1 MPYVVYSFMID
12 FINSNSVNNTG
23 ILPGAC
29 LSLVLAS
36 ASPRRKKLLQQLGF
50 ELKIDPSSV
59 EEVFDVSL
67 EPSLMAKNLA
77 SLKAEDVSL
86 RHPSEIVLG
95 ADTIVVLDGLMLS
108 KPVDAEDAKA
118 MLRLLSGRTHHV
130 WTGVCLIKRET
141 DTIVRFAECT
151 EVQFAA
157 LSGREID
164 AYVATGSPLDK
175 AGAYGI
181 QDDWG
186 AVFISGI
193 NGDYYNVVGLPLHAV
208 YRNLLKFA

>member
-1 MPYVVYSFMID
+1 MDSQNMD
-12 FINSNSVNNTG
+12 TKS

-29 LSLVLAS
+29 MSIVLAS

-59 EEVFDVSL
+59 EEVFDESL
-67 EPSLMAKNLA
+67 EPSLMACNLA
-77 SLKAEDVSL
+77 AQKAEEVAR

-108 KPVDAEDAKA
+108 KPMDEEDAKG
-118 MLRLLSGRTHHV
+118 MLRLLSGRSHHV
-130 WTGVCLIKRET
+130 WTGVSLVRQST
-141 DTIVRFAECT
+141 DTHISFAECT

-157 LSGREID
+157 LSDHEID

-193 NGDYYNVVGLPLHAV
+193 SGDYYNVVGLPLHAM

>member
-1 MPYVVYSFMID
+1 MTNFR
-12 FINSNSVNNTG
+12 NSDTLNNSG

-29 LSLVLAS
+29 MSIVLAS
-36 ASPRRKKLLQQLGF
+36 ASPRRKNLLHQLGF

-59 EEVFDVSL
+59 DEVFDESM
-67 EPSLMAKNLA
+67 EPSIMARNLA
-77 SLKAEDVSL
+77 FQKAEEVSM
-86 RHPSEIVLG
+86 RHPDEIVLG

-108 KPVDAEDAKA
+108 KPQDTDDAKA
-118 MLRLLSGRTHHV
+118 MLRLLSGRIHQV
-130 WTGVCLIKRET
+130 WTGVSLIKRST
-141 DTIVRFAECT
+141 DTTISFAECT

-157 LSGREID
+157 LSDHEID

-193 NGDYYNVVGLPLHAV
+193 NGDYYNVVGLPLHAM

>member
-1 MPYVVYSFMID
+1 L
-12 FINSNSVNNTG
+12 SVPDHATLAAAVQ
-23 ILPGAC
+23 IELAGA
-29 LSLVLAS
+29 LDSLADTE
-36 ASPRRKKLLQQLGF
+36 KLLMACNLAAQ
-50 ELKIDPSSV
+50 KA
-59 EEVFDVSL
+59 EEV
-67 EPSLMAKNLA
+67 A
-77 SLKAEDVSL
+77 S

-108 KPVDAEDAKA
+108 KPMDEEDAKG
-118 MLRLLSGRTHHV
+118 MLRLLSGRSHHV
-130 WTGVCLIKRET
+130 WTGVSLVRQST
-141 DTIVRFAECT
+141 DTHISFAECT

-157 LSGREID
+157 LSDHEID

-193 NGDYYNVVGLPLHAV
+193 SGDYYNVVGLPLHAM

>member
-1 MPYVVYSFMID
+1 MTNFR
-12 FINSNSVNNTG
+12 NSDTLNNSG

-29 LSLVLAS
+29 MSIVLAS
-36 ASPRRKKLLQQLGF
+36 ASPRRRNLLQQLGF

-59 EEVFDVSL
+59 DEVFDESM
-67 EPSLMAKNLA
+67 EPSIMARNLA
-77 SLKAEDVSL
+77 FQKAEEVSL
-86 RHPSEIVLG
+86 RHPDEIVLG

-108 KPVDAEDAKA
+108 KPQDTDDAKA
-118 MLRLLSGRTHHV
+118 MLRLLSGRIHQV
-130 WTGVCLIKRET
+130 WTGVSLIKRAT
-141 DTIVRFAECT
+141 DTTISFAECT
-151 EVQFAA
+151 EVQFTA
-157 LSGREID
+157 LSDHEID

-193 NGDYYNVVGLPLHAV
+193 NGDYYNVVGLPLHAM

>member
-1 MPYVVYSFMID
+1 MGKIREID
-12 FINSNSVNNTG
+12 TIGDAN

-29 LSLVLAS
+29 MSIILAS
-36 ASPRRKKLLQQLGF
+36 ASPRRRKLLEQLGF
-50 ELKIDPSSV
+50 ELTIDPSSV
-59 EEVFDVSL
+59 EEIFDESL
-67 EPSLMAKNLA
+67 EPSLMARNLA
-77 SLKAEDVSL
+77 SLKAEEVSR
-86 RHPSEIVLG
+86 RHPSQIVLG
-95 ADTIVVLDGLMLS
+95 ADTIVVLDGLMLA
-108 KPVDAEDAKA
+108 KPIDAEDAKS
-118 MLRLLSGRTHHV
+118 MLRLLSGREHQV
-130 WTGVCLIKRET
+130 WTGVSLIRQSSQT
-141 DTIVRFAECT
+141 HISFAECT

-157 LSGREID
+157 LSDHEID

-193 NGDYYNVVGLPLHAV
+193 SGDYYNVVGLPLHAM

>member
-1 MPYVVYSFMID
+1 MV
-12 FINSNSVNNTG
+12 INTDSRHVDANS

-29 LSLVLAS
+29 MSIVLAS
-36 ASPRRKKLLQQLGF
+36 ASPRRKKLLHELGF
-50 ELKIDPSSV
+50 TLTVDPSAVEEQFDESV
-59 EEVFDVSL
+59 EPSMMARSL
-67 EPSLMAKNLA
+67 AG
-77 SLKAEDVSL
+77 LKAEEVAK
-86 RHPSEIVLG
+86 RHPSDIVLG

-108 KPVDAEDAKA
+108 KPVDQEDAKA
-118 MLRLLSGRTHHV
+118 MLRLLSGRPHHV
-130 WTGVCLIKRET
+130 WTGVSLVRHET
-141 DTIVRFAECT
+141 NTYVSFAECT

-157 LSGREID
+157 LSDHEID

-193 NGDYYNVVGLPLHAV
+193 KGDYYNVVGLPLHAL
-208 YRNLLKFA
+208 YLNLLKFA

>member
-1 MPYVVYSFMID
+1 MRNFSETV
-12 FINSNSVNNTG
+12 SVGAAG

-29 LSLVLAS
+29 MSIVLAS
-36 ASPRRKKLLQQLGF
+36 SSPRRKKLLEQLGF
-50 ELKIDPSSV
+50 TLTIDPSSV
-59 EEVFDVSL
+59 EEVFDETL
-67 EPSLMAKNLA
+67 EPSIMARNLA
-77 SLKAEDVSL
+77 SLKAEEVAR
-86 RHPSEIVLG
+86 RHPSQIVLG
-95 ADTIVVLDGLMLS
+95 ADTIVVLDGLMLA
-108 KPVDAEDAKA
+108 KPTDAEDAKS
-118 MLRLLSGRTHHV
+118 MLRLLSGRSHQV
-130 WTGVCLIKRET
+130 WTGVSLIRQSSST
-141 DTIVRFAECT
+141 HVSFAECT

-157 LSGREID
+157 LSDHEID

-193 NGDYYNVVGLPLHAV
+193 GGDYYNVVGLPLHAL

>member
-1 MPYVVYSFMID
+1 MGIFMD
-12 FINSNSVNNTG
+12 SQHMHSKS

-29 LSLVLAS
+29 MSIVLAS

-50 ELKIDPSSV
+50 ELTIDPSSV
-59 EEVFDVSL
+59 EEVFDESI
-67 EPSLMAKNLA
+67 EPSLMACNLA
-77 SLKAEDVSL
+77 GQKAEEVAG
-86 RHPSEIVLG
+86 RHPDKIVLG

-108 KPVDAEDAKA
+108 KPMDEEDAKA
-118 MLRLLSGRTHHV
+118 MLRLLSGRSHHV
-130 WTGVCLIKRET
+130 WTGVSLVRRST
-141 DTIVRFAECT
+141 DTHISFAECT
-151 EVQFAA
+151 EVHFAA
-157 LSGREID
+157 LTDHEID
-164 AYVATGSPLDK
+164 AYVASGSPLDK

-193 NGDYYNVVGLPLHAV
+193 NGDYYNVVGLPLHAM

>member
-1 MPYVVYSFMID
+1 MPYVVYSSMSTFRE
-12 FINSNSVNNTG
+12 SETVNRTG

-29 LSLVLAS
+29 MSLVLAS
-36 ASPRRKKLLQQLGF
+36 ASPRRKKLLHQLGF

-59 EEVFDVSL
+59 EEIFDESM
-67 EPSLMAKNLA
+67 EPSIMARNLA
-77 SLKAEDVSL
+77 SLKAEEVSR
-86 RHPSEIVLG
+86 RHPTQIVLG
-95 ADTIVVLDGLMLS
+95 ADTIVVLDGLMLA
-108 KPVDAEDAKA
+108 KPSDPDDAKA
-118 MLRLLSGRTHHV
+118 MLRLLSGRIHHV
-130 WTGVCLIKRET
+130 WTGVSLIRLAT
-141 DTIVRFAECT
+141 DSNISFAECT

-157 LSGREID
+157 LSDHEID

-193 NGDYYNVVGLPLHAV
+193 NGDYYNVVGLPLHAM

>member
-1 MPYVVYSFMID
+1 MTHIR
-12 FINSNSVNNTG
+12 NSDTLNSTS

-29 LSLVLAS
+29 MSIVLAS

-59 EEVFDVSL
+59 DEVFDESM
-67 EPSLMAKNLA
+67 EPSIMARNLA
-77 SLKAEDVSL
+77 FLKAEEVSQ
-86 RHPSEIVLG
+86 RHPAEIVLG

-108 KPVDAEDAKA
+108 KPLDANDAKA
-118 MLRLLSGRTHHV
+118 MLRLLSGRVHQV
-130 WTGVCLIKRET
+130 WTGVSLIKRST
-141 DTIVRFAECT
+141 DTTISFAECT

-157 LSGREID
+157 LSDHEID

-193 NGDYYNVVGLPLHAV
+193 NGDYYNVVGLPLHAM

>member
-1 MPYVVYSFMID
+1 MPYVVYSSMTN
-12 FINSNSVNNTG
+12 FIKSDIANNQG

-29 LSLVLAS
+29 MSLVLAS
-36 ASPRRKKLLQQLGF
+36 ASPRRKKLLEQLGF

-59 EEVFDVSL
+59 EEVFDESV
-67 EPSLMAKNLA
+67 EPSIMARNLA
-77 SLKAEDVSL
+77 YLKAEEVSL
-86 RHPSEIVLG
+86 RHPTEIVLG
-95 ADTIVVLDGLMLS
+95 ADTIVVLDGLMLA
-108 KPVDAEDAKA
+108 KPSDAEDAKA
-118 MLRLLSGRTHHV
+118 MLRLLSGRIHQV
-130 WTGVCLIKRET
+130 WTGVSLVKRET
-141 DTIVRFAECT
+141 DTNISFAECT

-157 LSGREID
+157 LSDHEID

-193 NGDYYNVVGLPLHAV
+193 SGDYYNVVGLPLHAM

>member
-1 MPYVVYSFMID
+1 METDNMDAKS
-12 FINSNSVNNTG
+12 

-29 LSLVLAS
+29 MSLVLAS
-36 ASPRRKKLLQQLGF
+36 ASPRRRKLLQQLGF
-50 ELKIDPSSV
+50 DLKIDPSSV
-59 EEVFDVSL
+59 EEVFDESI
-67 EPSLMAKNLA
+67 EPSLMARNLA
-77 SLKAEDVSL
+77 SLKADEVAS

-95 ADTIVVLDGLMLS
+95 ADTIVVLDGLMLA
-108 KPVDAEDAKA
+108 KPIDEDDAKA
-118 MLRLLSGRTHHV
+118 MLRLLSGRFHQV
-130 WTGVCLIKRET
+130 WTGVSLIRRAT
-141 DTIVRFAECT
+141 DTHINFAECT

-157 LSGREID
+157 LSDHEID
-164 AYVATGSPLDK
+164 AYVSTGSPLDK

-193 NGDYYNVVGLPLHAV
+193 KGDYYNVVGLPLHAM

>member
-1 MPYVVYSFMID
+1 M
-12 FINSNSVNNTG
+12 
-23 ILPGAC
+23 
-29 LSLVLAS
+29 SLVLAS

-50 ELKIDPSSV
+50 DLKIDPSDV
-59 EEVFDVSL
+59 EEVFDESV
-67 EPSLMAKNLA
+67 EPSIMARNLA
-77 SLKAEDVSL
+77 GLKAEEVAR

-108 KPVDAEDAKA
+108 KPIDSEDAKS
-118 MLRLLSGRTHHV
+118 MLRLLSGRPHHV
-130 WTGVCLIKRET
+130 WTGVSLVRRDT
-141 DTIVRFAECT
+141 DTHISFAECT

-157 LSGREID
+157 LSDHEID

-193 NGDYYNVVGLPLHAV
+193 KGDYYNVVGLPLHAL
-208 YRNLLKFA
+208 YLNLLKFA